1 MIPKIIHYCWLSGDS
16 YPKNIKK
23 CMKSWK
29 KILPDYEFVLW
40 DLKRFPL
47 EKSLWVKQAFEK
59 KKYAFAA
66 DYIRFYALYHYG
78 GIYLDSDV
86 QVLKSY
92 NDLLDLPYFMGQE
105 NSEGPIEAAT
115 MGFEPNHPLLKSLL
129 DYYEDRPF
137 IKAEGSFDMWP
148 VPNIIKKNIEASF
161 TYNLISDKKDFDT
174 SANVI
179 NVFPSDFFSPKDF
192 HTKIICVTD
201 NTYSIH
207 QFDGSWLRPIVE
219 DPGII
224 DALRIKIAFRS
235 RLRRLKQLLRWNH

>member
-40 DLKRFPL
+40 DLKRFLL
-47 EKSLWVKQAFEK
+47 EKFLWVKQAFEK

-66 DYIRFYALYHYG
+66 DYIRIYALYHYG

-92 NDLLDLPYFMGQE
+92 NDLLDLPYFLGQE
-105 NSEGPIEAAT
+105 NNDGRIEAAT
-115 MGFEPNHPLLKSLL
+115 MGFEPNHPLLKCLL

-137 IKAEGSFDMWP
+137 IKADGSLDMWP
-148 VPNIIKKNIEASF
+148 VPFIIKNFIETSF
-161 TYNLISDKKDFDT
+161 TYNLISDKSEFDN
-174 SANVI
+174 SVGVI
-179 NVFPSDFFSPKDF
+179 NVFNSDFFSPKDF
-192 HTKIICVTD
+192 DTKIICLTD
-201 NTYSIH
+201 NSYSIH
-207 QFDGSWLRPIVE
+207 QSEGSWLRPTFE
-219 DPGII
+219 ELRFI
-224 DALRIKIAFRS
+224 DYLRIKIAFRT
-235 RLRRLKQLLRWNH
+235 RIRRLIQFFGLNY